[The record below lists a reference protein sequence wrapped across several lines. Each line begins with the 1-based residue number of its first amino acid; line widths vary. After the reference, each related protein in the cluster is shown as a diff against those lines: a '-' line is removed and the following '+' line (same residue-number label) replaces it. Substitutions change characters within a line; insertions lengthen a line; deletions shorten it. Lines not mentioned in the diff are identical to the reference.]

1 MGVGP
6 RHVILGLAAVAAV
19 LALDAPSLVSASH
32 VSISASVSGQQLEV
46 GERSVTVRVTWN
58 GTCHGAESGAN
69 WFGSLSLDD
78 PKGSGSIYM
87 GGVSGGS
94 GSADQLVG
102 RAEQTRAV
110 TPVLRLSCASD
121 IDNHGS
127 ESVVVRGQPVE
138 IPGLDSTPED
148 DSGGGG
154 GSAGGSDDDDRGS
167 GPAPAGLPAGAC
179 RLRRLGTAR
188 ADRLTGTADHESLLG
203 RGGHDRLAG
212 RGGHDCLYGA
222 AGNDRLSGGDGDDA
236 LYGGAGRDRLSGGRG
251 TNIYDAGSGAD
262 VVRAVNGHRE
272 TVRCGPGRDVVRAD
286 RTDRL
291 RNCERVTRI
300 G

>member
-6 RHVILGLAAVAAV
+6 RHVIGGLAAAAI
-19 LALDAPSLVSASH
+19 AFGAPSLVSASH
-32 VSISASVSGQQLEV
+32 VSISASVAGQQLDV
-46 GERSVTVRVTWN
+46 GDRSVTVRVTWN
-58 GTCHGAESGAN
+58 GTCHGAESGAS

-102 RAEQTRAV
+102 RAEETRAV

-121 IDNHGS
+121 SDLHGS
-127 ESVVVRGQPVE
+127 ETVVVRGQPVE
-138 IPGLDSTPED
+138 IPGLADSTPGGG
-148 DSGGGG
+148 SGGGG
-154 GSAGGSDDDDRGS
+154 SGGGSDDGDQES
-167 GPAPAGLPAGAC
+167 GRAPPGLPAEAC
-179 RLRRLGTAR
+179 RVRRLGTAQ
-188 ADRLTGTADHESLLG
+188 ADRLTGTADHERLLG

-212 RGGHDCLYGA
+212 RGGHDCLYGE
-222 AGNDRLSGGDGDDA
+222 AGNDWLSGGDGDDA

-251 TNIYDAGSGAD
+251 VNQYDAGAGAD
-262 VVRAVNGHRE
+262 VVRAANGRRE
-272 TVRCGPGRDVVRAD
+272 TVRCGPGDDRVRAD

-291 RNCERVTRI
+291 RDCERVTRV